1 MWQLRRTYALNNRGR
16 AEEDPAIARQ
26 LRPGDR
32 YHRGRQVRLI
42 SEDNEQL
49 GVVSFDDALI
59 RAQAAGLDLVEM
71 SAKADPPVCRM
82 MDYGKHQYKQSKRQR
97 EAKKKQHLQK
107 VKEVKFHPNI
117 DQHDYETKLHHM
129 FAFLKKGFKVK
140 VSMFFRGREMA
151 HRELGDQLMERVI
164 ADAEEHASV
173 DAPPRRSGRQIAM
186 MLSPKVRK

>member
-1 MWQLRRTYALNNRGR
+1 MRPSCGTHALNNRGR
-16 AEEDPAIARQ
+16 EKEGRAIARQ
-26 LRPGDR
+26 LRSGDR
-32 YHRGRQVRLI
+32 YYRGKQVRLI
-42 SEDNEQL
+42 SHDNEQL
-49 GVVSFDDALI
+49 GFVSYEDALI

-82 MDYGKHQYKQSKRQR
+82 MDYGKHQYEQSKRQR
-97 EAKKKQHLQK
+97 EAKKKQHQQK

-117 DQHDYETKLHHM
+117 DQHDYQTKLNHM
-129 FAFLKKGFKVK
+129 FAFLQKGFKVK

-151 HRELGDQLMERVI
+151 HTELGDQLMRRVI
-164 ADAEEHASV
+164 ADAEEHAAV